1 MCFCCSW
8 VLLALTQVWRGR
20 RIYGFT
26 GVLGLGGMSHG
37 RAVGFLMLRCFLCRL
52 SEALD
57 KQRIALEHPIHLKYR
72 LRDSG
77 VWEPGMVSASM
88 TAIYASPI
96 IIGPFEARPSL
107 LRQGG
112 SIPAGSTRGGKG
124 ALIPLS
130 QKISKPQSSGILTC
144 ELAEG

>member
-96 IIGPFEARPSL
+96 IIGPFEARPSFAPPGWKHSSWKHKR
-107 LRQGG
+107 RQGG
-112 SIPAGSTRGGKG
+112 VDTVEPKNLQTPKLGYPDLR
-124 ALIPLS
+124 
-130 QKISKPQSSGILTC
+130 TC
-144 ELAEG
+144 